1 MHPAFGPSAEVTRAQ
16 GRGHHQAAKGIGP
29 MRWMLM
35 GPWPIAGG
43 ARLLPAGTILSDADP
58 SWPRPPPLDAVPLDL
73 ESALFMLKSYDPD
86 LWHRIVFAR
95 DLDRDAL
102 LAKER
107 ERRRWPNGPPAQTS
121 QPINERKDPTDA
133 EVPPKAIETNQA
145 QAKTDKAKA
154 TTRPRR

>member
-1 MHPAFGPSAEVTRAQ
+1 
-16 GRGHHQAAKGIGP
+16 
-29 MRWMLM
+29 MRWMLT

-107 ERRRWPNGPPAQTS
+107 ERRHWPNGPPQTTS
-121 QPINERKDPTDA
+121 QINEASSSPPVAAVKTEKETPADS
-133 EVPPKAIETNQA
+133 PPKKRSST
-145 QAKTDKAKA
+145 KG
-154 TTRPRR
+154 